1 MNIKLLSNRVLID
14 VGAIETK
21 TPSGV
26 IVSKAFEPSDVNSGV
41 VVAVGDGK
49 RREDGSIWKPIV
61 SLGDR
66 IVFQYGQKI
75 SVEGKTYILATEED
89 VIMITGSTNK

>member
-26 IVSKAFEPSDVNSGV
+26 IVSKTFEPSEVNSGV
-41 VVAVGDGK
+41 VVAIGEGKRDEIGDLQAPRVHVGD
-49 RREDGSIWKPIV
+49 SV
-61 SLGDR
+61 A
-66 IVFQYGQKI
+66 FQYGQKI